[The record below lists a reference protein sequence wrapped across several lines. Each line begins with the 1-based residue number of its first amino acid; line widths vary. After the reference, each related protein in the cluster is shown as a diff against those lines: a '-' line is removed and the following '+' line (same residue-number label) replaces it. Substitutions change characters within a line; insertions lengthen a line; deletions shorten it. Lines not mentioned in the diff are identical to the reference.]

1 MDEGMEKGMKGWR
14 KKGLNYCFLSD
25 YYFSLL
31 IYMNCIFLI
40 LSVSLSLS
48 LSHHG
53 DLLTRDYSVYSG
65 GRRRRRR
72 DGGIEEE
79 EEGEEGGGVRVVRR
93 GSELLAQRI
102 PGSSNPLCVA
112 SHVSRLFVW

>member
-1 MDEGMEKGMKGWR
+1 MDGWMKGWR

-65 GRRRRRR
+65 GRRRRRTR

-79 EEGEEGGGVRVVRR
+79 EEEEDEGWRDRGGGGGGGRR
-93 GSELLAQRI
+93 RS
-102 PGSSNPLCVA
+102 
-112 SHVSRLFVW
+112 

>member
-1 MDEGMEKGMKGWR
+1 MKGWR
-14 KKGLNYCFLSD
+14 KEGLNYCFLSD

-72 DGGIEEE
+72 RRRRDGGIEE